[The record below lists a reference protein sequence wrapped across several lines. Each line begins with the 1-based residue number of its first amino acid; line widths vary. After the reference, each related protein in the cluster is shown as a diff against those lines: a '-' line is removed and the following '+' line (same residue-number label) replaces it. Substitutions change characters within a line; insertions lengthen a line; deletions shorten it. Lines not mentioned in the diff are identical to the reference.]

1 MGRDVQ
7 DARILPSGAAAEV
20 DYHAVF
26 ASLVAPKMVLSRD
39 LVVLEVNDAYVES
52 RGLPR
57 SVLIGRHLL
66 DIDPAQRL
74 ATPQSV
80 DTVVAAIKRVVQ
92 SGRYEIVEPHKLDVV
107 GPDGSHRERYI
118 LPTAMPV
125 HTKSYEVSHVV
136 LRLEDV
142 TSIFRPAEIEEV
154 PAENSV
160 PRALAIRS
168 SVEEIGRKVAR
179 ERQVTLQLQDSVLTE
194 PPPTPGLSVE
204 RAVPARAGRL
214 EPRRRLVRR
223 RRPCGRLDDRRR
235 RRRDGPRH
243 GRRGLDGT
251 AARGATDGRLR
262 LRGAARRDPRP
273 GREDRRRAAPR
284 RPHRRERGRGRPE
297 EAGGHRDVLCAR
309 AGSLPPVVHRAAGP
323 THLVDAPVGA
333 LLGLRLPTARE
344 SGRLRLGP
352 GDSIL
357 VFTDGLIERR
367 GEMITD
373 SLGRLCDVVARLD
386 DASPR
391 RLSDAVLTACLP
403 ELEDD
408 DVALVV
414 LRVDPPGTDT
424 LAS

>member
-154 PAENSV
+154 PAEDSV

-194 PPPTPGLSVE
+194 PPPTPGLSVDVRYRPAPADSNLGGDWYDVVV
-204 RAVPARAGRL
+204 RA
-214 EPRRRLVRR
+214 
-223 RRPCGRLDDRRR
+223 
-235 RRRDGPRH
+235 DGWTIVVVGDVMGH
-243 GRRGLDGT
+243 DMV
-251 AARGATDGRLR
+251 AAVSMAQ
-262 LRGAARRDPRP
+262 LRGVLRTVAYDSVGPPGEILDRAEEIAAGLHLGDLT
-273 GREDRRRAAPR
+273 AVNVVAVS
-284 RPHRRERGRGRPE
+284 PE

-333 LLGLRLPTARE
+333 LLGLRLPAARE